1 MPLVQTSH
9 SQPSERSYHNMAIG
23 RIPEPLAG
31 IQESILDA
39 KGDLVTA
46 TAADTPARLAVG
58 TNNQVLTADSTQS
71 TGLKYANG
79 SVATLTAKGDLLT
92 ATAANTIARLA
103 VGTNGYTL
111 VADSAEATGLKWVAA
126 SGFTFTTWTPTWT
139 RLTVGNGTV
148 VARYGQSGKFV
159 FVDISLEFGS
169 TTSITGNAPEFT
181 LPVAPLLTNR
191 PNLYYDMAMALDVG
205 NQVYYISTGEMD
217 STSREF
223 WNSPAGARSILNA
236 TSPFTFGTG
245 DCLSAHFVYE
255 AA

>member
-1 MPLVQTSH
+1 
-9 SQPSERSYHNMAIG
+9 MAIG